1 MGGYKQ
7 FENKGGIL
15 EITRDTNDMGGIMD
29 DTYNNTKTEYIL
41 LRIERYVYFNDRN
54 PVRKLSIL
62 SEKPEFSLESYNSS
76 IQNNYFTHEI
86 IKQGNTVENNAFK
99 ISFFCLDKND
109 AQISKESNDLKNE
122 LGFKENRK
130 KFE

>member
-1 MGGYKQ
+1 MS
-7 FENKGGIL
+7 F
-15 EITRDTNDMGGIMD
+15 
-29 DTYNNTKTEYIL
+29 EYIL

-62 SEKPEFSLESYNSS
+62 SEKPEFFQESYNSS

-86 IKQGNTVENNAFK
+86 IKQGNTVENNAFI
-99 ISFFCLDKND
+99 ISFFCIDKND
-109 AQISKESNDLKNE
+109 AQISKESNVLNNE

-130 KFE
+130 RFECNHLYCNKSYKN